1 VADAHPDD
9 RRGREAGRGDL
20 EPDPPGVEGMTAI
33 SLDEAQAILADRNLI
48 AVGARGDEARRRRH
62 GNKTT
67 FVRVFEV
74 HTDALRLGSGQAIPA
89 SARPGEIRVTGKPP
103 SVAAAV
109 ASITAVRALAGPIPV
124 SAYSLDD
131 LLDLAGGGLAGLTDL
146 VARLAAAGLEI
157 IAEAAVDRLPD
168 AAGAIRAARNAGVQV
183 PRLTV
188 RELAAGDE
196 LRFVTLARDIQ
207 ASIGGV
213 RAFAPLAR
221 VSAVAQPSTGYDD
234 VKQIAVARLLAD
246 NIESIQVDWALYG
259 PKLAQVALTMGAD
272 DVDAVS
278 ALEGDLGR
286 RRSPIE
292 EIRGN
297 ITAAGLEPVERDARF
312 RPRSA
317 E

>member
-1 VADAHPDD
+1 M
-9 RRGREAGRGDL
+9 
-20 EPDPPGVEGMTAI
+20 EGMTAMT
-33 SLDEAQAILADRNLI
+33 LDEAQAILADRNLI

-62 GNKTT
+62 GTRTT

-74 HTDALRLGSGQAIPA
+74 HTDALRLGSGQSIPATLPA
-89 SARPGEIRVTGKPP
+89 SASPGEIRVTGKPP

-109 ASITAVRALAGPIPV
+109 DSVRAARALAGATPV

-131 LLDLAGGGLAGLTDL
+131 LLELAGGALPGLTDL
-146 VARLAAAGLEI
+146 VTQLAAAGLEI
-157 IAEAAVDRLPD
+157 IAEAPLDRLPD
-168 AAGAIRAARNAGVQV
+168 APGAIRAAREAGVQV
-183 PRLTV
+183 TRLTV
-188 RELAAGDE
+188 RELPAGDA
-196 LRFVTLARDIQ
+196 LRYVTLARDIQ
-207 ASIGGV
+207 SSIGGV

-234 VKQIAVARLLAD
+234 VKVIAVARLLAD
-246 NIESIQVDWALYG
+246 NIDSIQVDWALYG

-286 RRSPIE
+286 RRSPLE

-297 ITAAGLEPVERDARF
+297 ITAAGLEPIERDATWKTR
-312 RPRSA
+312 
-317 E
+317 